1 MRHTLNDDGERE
13 EAQVPMECKLTGR
26 HVEVTE
32 TLRELIERRL
42 APLDRVLGDAAVS
55 ADMVL
60 TAGERPHCSTE
71 FVVHARGNHRLHG
84 VGSGEN
90 WPVAVGAAVDKVMHQ
105 AQTLKGKWQARRRRA
120 EAVAASDAVEA
131 GSLELD
137 ESNHG
142 E

>member
-1 MRHTLNDDGERE
+1 MDCT
-13 EAQVPMECKLTGR
+13 LTGR

-32 TLRELIERRL
+32 ELRELIERRL
-42 APLDRVLGDAAVS
+42 APLDRLLGDAAIS

-60 TAGERPHCSTE
+60 TAAERPHYQTE

-84 VGSGEN
+84 VGNGES

-120 EAVAASDAVEA
+120 EAVPGA
-131 GSLELD
+131 GPDRDGSVDTD
-137 ESNHG
+137 EPTPG

>member
-1 MRHTLNDDGERE
+1 MDCT
-13 EAQVPMECKLTGR
+13 LTGR

-32 TLRELIERRL
+32 ELRALVQRWL
-42 APLDRVLGDAAVS
+42 APLDRLLGDAAVS
-55 ADMVL
+55 ADMVM
-60 TAGERPHCSTE
+60 AAAERPHYQTE

-84 VGSGEN
+84 VGTGES

-120 EAVAASDAVEA
+120 EAVPGA
-131 GSLELD
+131 GPDRDGSVDPD
-137 ESNHG
+137 EPTSG